1 MNMRAELTPDLTS
14 AEIKASRQVINET
27 TEMAT
32 ETTMLAPRFYTTDFD
47 EMDRIDVTPVREE
60 WDALI
65 AQMKSDPN
73 RSTSRRPPSGTRSTG
88 TAWSRSSSAS

>member
-1 MNMRAELTPDLTS
+1 MNMRAELTPRTA
-14 AEIKASRQVINET
+14 AEIKASRQVVNET

-47 EMDRIDVTPVREE
+47 EMDRIDVTPGPRGMGRADRADEVRPEPH
-60 WDALI
+60 A
-65 AQMKSDPN
+65 
-73 RSTSRRPPSGTRSTG
+73 TSRRPPSGTRSTG